1 MLGVL
6 GESPGSLQAE
16 LACEYSESLPS
27 EVKLE
32 IGRDW

>member
-1 MLGVL
+1 MVGVL
-6 GESPGSLQAE
+6 GDSPGSLQAE